1 VKRATGWV
9 LSALAVV
16 VALRAVFRPGT
27 AAAPAV
33 AIEPAAGTG
42 TLAARARSFGNEV
55 AGEIKEDHTTLIA
68 ASIAYYAM
76 LAMVPALI
84 AAISI
89 YGLALDP
96 DELADQ
102 IDAIADVLPG
112 PAVDIIEDQLTQIVS
127 TSRTGL
133 QVGAILS
140 IVVTLWTA
148 SGGTRAM
155 MSGLNIA
162 YDAAQPRPF
171 LTQRA
176 VAYAIT
182 LGLIVFVVTAVAVVT
197 FLPAWLANVG
207 LGDAGRDLISWGRWP
222 AIFVAVTL
230 GLGILYR
237 IGPNRP
243 LRSSGWLDPGA
254 LLAAVLWMLETVGFS
269 VYVSAFGSFN
279 ATYGA
284 LGGVIVLLLWFF
296 MSGYIILLGAQVNAV
311 REHRRVRVRAGLA

>member
-1 VKRATGWV
+1 VKRAAGWV
-9 LSALAVV
+9 LSSLAVV
-16 VALRAVFRPGT
+16 VALRALFRRSNV
-27 AAAPAV
+27 AAPAIV
-33 AIEPAAGTG
+33 IESAAGPRA
-42 TLAARARSFGNEV
+42 LRARARDFGSEI
-55 AGEIKEDHTTLIA
+55 AGELKEDHTTLIA

-76 LAMVPALI
+76 LALVPALI

-96 DELADQ
+96 EELADQ

-112 PAVDIIEDQLTQIVS
+112 PAVDIIEEQLTQIVS

-133 QVGAILS
+133 QLGAILS
-140 IVVTLWTA
+140 ILVTLWTA

-171 LTQRA
+171 LAQRA
-176 VAYAIT
+176 VAFAIT
-182 LGLIVFVVTAVAVVT
+182 LGLIVFVVAAVAVVT

-207 LGDAGRDLISWGRWP
+207 LGDAGRNLISWGRWP
-222 AIFVAVTL
+222 AVFVAVIV

-243 LRSSGWLDPGA
+243 LGRSGWLNPGA
-254 LLAAVLWMLETVGFS
+254 LVAAVLWMLATIGFS
-269 VYVSAFGSFN
+269 LYVSAFARFN

-311 REHRRVRVRAGLA
+311 REHRRVRGRAGLA